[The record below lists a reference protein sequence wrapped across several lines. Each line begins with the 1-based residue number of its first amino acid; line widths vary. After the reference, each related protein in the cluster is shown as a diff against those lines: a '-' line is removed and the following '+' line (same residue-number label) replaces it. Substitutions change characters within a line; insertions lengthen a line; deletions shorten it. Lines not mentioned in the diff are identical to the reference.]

1 MTQNQSKNSLNKII
15 YSKVMVLILLIFLAL
30 LSYSVFSLYK
40 KRNEALT
47 KAHAAQAELDRV
59 KDKQSQIDSSLDK
72 LSTPEGI
79 EDAIRDKFQVVKDGE
94 ELIVVTDPNHNET
107 SEKEEVK
114 QTFWDKIKEFF
125 GV

>member
-1 MTQNQSKNSLNKII
+1 MTQNQSKNSLNKIL
-15 YSKVMVLILLIFLAL
+15 YSKITIIILFAFLVI

-47 KAHAAQAELDRV
+47 KTRAAEAELNRV
-59 KDKQSQIDSSLDK
+59 KEKQAQIDSSLDK

-79 EDAIRDKFQVVKDGE
+79 EDAIRDKFQVVKNGE
-94 ELIVVTDPNHNET
+94 ELIVVTDPEQNKIIEEENE
-107 SEKEEVK
+107 K

>member
-15 YSKVMVLILLIFLAL
+15 YSKVMVTVLLIFLVL

-47 KAHAAQAELDRV
+47 KARAAQTELSRA
-59 KDKQSQIDSSLDK
+59 KAKQEQIDSSLDK

-94 ELIVVTDPNHNET
+94 ELIVVTDPEQNKI
-107 SEKEEVK
+107 SKEENEK
-114 QTFWDKIKEFF
+114 QTFWDKIKEFL
-125 GV
+125 GL

>member
-15 YSKVMVLILLIFLAL
+15 YSKVMVIVLLIFLVL

-47 KAHAAQAELDRV
+47 KARAAQTELSRA
-59 KDKQSQIDSSLDK
+59 KAKQEQIDSSLDK

-94 ELIVVTDPNHNET
+94 ELIVVTDPEQNKISEEENE
-107 SEKEEVK
+107 K

-125 GV
+125 GL

>member
-1 MTQNQSKNSLNKII
+1 MVQNQSKNSLYKIL
-15 YSKVMVLILLIFLAL
+15 YSKVMVIVLLLILAL

-47 KAHAAQAELDRV
+47 KAKSAQVELDRV
-59 KDKQSQIDSSLDK
+59 KEKQEQIDSSLLK

-94 ELIVVTDPNHNET
+94 GLIVVTDPNHSET
-107 SEKEEVK
+107 SVKEEVK
-114 QTFWDKIKEFF
+114 QTFWNKIKEFF
-125 GV
+125 GM